1 MQLKLNETQLPVIL
15 AIARELRDANKAVAS
30 AKKNVDD
37 CKENLRRFLA
47 DEKSVKLEYCATGEM
62 ISLGGLVTIQ
72 IAVQSRFDSTG
83 FRLAQPKLFAE
94 FTKDCRMEKFVVGC
108 LD

>member
-15 AIARELRDANKAVAS
+15 AIARELRDANKAAAA
-30 AKKNVDD
+30 AKKSADD
-37 CKENLRRFLA
+37 CKVNLRRFLK
-47 DEKSVKLEYCATGEM
+47 DEKSVELDVVKTGEM
-62 ISLGGLVTIQ
+62 VSIGGLVTIQ
-72 IAVQSRFDSTG
+72 IGCQSRFDSTG
-83 FRLAQPKLFAE
+83 FRIAQPELFRE